1 MVANVCFPDT
11 VVKLPDPPLKSKE
24 WQSNPYSRQTL
35 GKSVQVSVIDKSYP
49 SDFSMGFVRRWQG
62 RCFVKPSSLG
72 IKCMFFVI
80 TSLLYYLKNIFE
92 NYSLLRWLRHLKKEW
107 HYQKRGGNL

>member
-49 SDFSMGFVRRWQG
+49 SDFSIWA
-62 RCFVKPSSLG
+62 L
-72 IKCMFFVI
+72 
-80 TSLLYYLKNIFE
+80 
-92 NYSLLRWLRHLKKEW
+92 
-107 HYQKRGGNL
+107 